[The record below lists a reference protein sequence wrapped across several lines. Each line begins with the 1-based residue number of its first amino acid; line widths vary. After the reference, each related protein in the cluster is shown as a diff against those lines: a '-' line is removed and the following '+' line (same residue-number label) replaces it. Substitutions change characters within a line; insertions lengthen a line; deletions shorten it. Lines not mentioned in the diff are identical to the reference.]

1 MVSTYTTN
9 KNLERPGNGDYVDT
23 WNVPVNADL
32 TGIDAA
38 FGTTS
43 FINATAGSRNLTV
56 TEYQGLAWVIQGAIS
71 APVTLT
77 IPRDVATNTTPVKG
91 CWVVRNDTTDATGGP
106 HAVVIASIG
115 GGTSVTLIRGKTVQV
130 YCDGTNVIAV
140 TENVASL
147 GTVTSVNVSGGTTG
161 LTFSGGPITTSGT
174 ITMAGTL
181 DADNGGTGQTTYAVG
196 DILYASTTSALS
208 RLADVATGNALIS
221 GGVGVAPS
229 WGKIGLTTHVS
240 GTLPAA
246 NGGTG
251 IASYTVG
258 DIIYASGATT
268 LAALADVATGNVLI
282 SGGVGVAPAWGKVG
296 LTTHVSGT
304 LPVANG
310 GTGVTTSTGTGSVVL
325 SASPTFTGTPAAPT
339 ASAGTNTTQL
349 ATTAFVTSAIAALV
363 TIPSGVILMW
373 SGSVATIPAGWV
385 LCDGNNS
392 TPDLRNRFIVGSG
405 TGSSYAVGA
414 TGGSD
419 SVTLSTTQIP
429 GHTHTFSATTG
440 NMSANATHTH
450 TINDPGHSHTYTVV
464 NNATNFQV
472 GETAAGYYTVT
483 TTSTGASGTGI
494 SINSASV
501 QHTHTVSGTTD
512 STGGGLS
519 HENRPPYYALCYIMK
534 S

>member
-140 TENVASL
+140 TENV
-147 GTVTSVNVSGGTTG
+147 
-161 LTFSGGPITTSGT
+161 
-174 ITMAGTL
+174 
-181 DADNGGTGQTTYAVG
+181 

>member
-23 WNVPVNADL
+23 WNVPVNADM

-43 FINATAGSRNLTV
+43 YINATGGSRNLTV

-71 APVTLT
+71 GAVTLT
-77 IPRDVATNTTPVKG
+77 IPRDAATNTTAVKG
-91 CWVVRNDTTDATGGP
+91 CWVVRNETTDATGGP
-106 HAVVIASIG
+106 HNVNIASIG

-229 WGKIGLTTHVS
+229 WGKIGLTTHIS
-240 GTLPAA
+240 GVLPVA
-246 NGGTG
+246 NGGTNLS
-251 IASYTVG
+251 SYTIG

-268 LAALADVATGNVLI
+268 LAVLADVATGNVLL
-282 SGGVGVAPAWGKVG
+282 SGGVGVAPSYGKVG
-296 LTTHVSGT
+296 LTTHISGT

-325 SASPTFTGTPAAPT
+325 SASPALTGTPTAPT
-339 ASAGTNTTQL
+339 PSITTDTTQI
-349 ATTAFVTSAIAALV
+349 ATTEFVRNI
-363 TIPSGVILMW
+363 IPTGVILLW
-373 SGSVATIPAGWV
+373 SGSQASIPTGWL
-385 LCDGNNS
+385 LCDGTS
-392 TPDLRNRFIVGSG
+392 GTPDLRDRFVVGA
-405 TGSSYAVGA
+405 GSTYAVAA
-414 TGGSD
+414 TGGSNT
-419 SVTLSTTQIP
+419 VTLDTTQIP
-429 GHTHTFSATTG
+429 SHTHTFSGTTAG
-440 NMSANATHTH
+440 AGAHTH
-450 TINDPGHSHTYTVV
+450 SISDPGHSHSFTTYIKS
-464 NNATNFQV
+464 
-472 GETAAGYYTVT
+472 GAGFSPGPASYGMVAGTSDYTSVSSQGT
-483 TTSTGASGTGI
+483 TASGTGI
-494 SINSASV
+494 SIV
-501 QHTHTVSGTTD
+501 GVGDHTHTFSGTTG
-512 STGGGLS
+512 STGGGGS